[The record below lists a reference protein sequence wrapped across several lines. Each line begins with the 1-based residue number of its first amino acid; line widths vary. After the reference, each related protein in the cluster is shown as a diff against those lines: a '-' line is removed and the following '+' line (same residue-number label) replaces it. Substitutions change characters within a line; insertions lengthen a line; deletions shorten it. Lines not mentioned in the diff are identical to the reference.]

1 MKRRLSPEERR
12 LWALVARTVEP
23 RKGVSAPVEP
33 PPAVEPAKAAKPPP
47 NPVKAAARAA
57 AEKAEAEQM
66 ARALAQLAAGV
77 RHAPAPRPGSRAA
90 RHGPDPLEPRRLR
103 RISRERDPIEAR
115 IDLHGM
121 TQFEAEDRLKA
132 FVRGAY
138 AQGMRAVLV
147 VTGKGYSGDGIIR
160 RRAPEWLASREL
172 RDIVAGVSQAHR
184 RHGGEGA
191 LYVALKRGG

>member
-57 AEKAEAEQM
+57 AEEAEAEQM

-77 RHAPAPRPGSRAA
+77 RHAPAPR
-90 RHGPDPLEPRRLR
+90 
-103 RISRERDPIEAR
+103 
-115 IDLHGM
+115 
-121 TQFEAEDRLKA
+121 
-132 FVRGAY
+132 
-138 AQGMRAVLV
+138 
-147 VTGKGYSGDGIIR
+147 
-160 RRAPEWLASREL
+160 
-172 RDIVAGVSQAHR
+172 
-184 RHGGEGA
+184 
-191 LYVALKRGG
+191 